1 MEYCP
6 SNVDLHKHMQK
17 TRTPFPEENA
27 AIVIKQVLST
37 CLYCRTLRID
47 HRDIKDNNIL
57 YNSETHQIKLIDF
70 GSATL
75 IENHGYTQMLGAAIF
90 TLHRCWVQPS
100 LPYTDAGCS
109 HLYPTQMLGAAI
121 FTLHRCWVQ
130 PSLPYTDAGCSHLY
144 PTQMLGAAI
153 FTLHRCWVQPSLPY
167 TDAGCSHLYPTRVFL
182 CRAILC

>member
-6 SNVDLHKHMQK
+6 SYVDLHKHMQK

-75 IENHGYTQMLGAAIF
+75 VEDQGYTQMLGAALF
-90 TLHRCWVQPS
+90 TPPEFFFVGRYYADPSTVWAIGCLAFLLINGEVPYRTVVEVKDHQSLRWKVFVSFPGFSFITRSLELNSFERMPLHM
-100 LPYTDAGCS
+100 LPHS
-109 HLYPTQMLGAAI
+109 EWLKKI
-121 FTLHRCWVQ
+121 
-130 PSLPYTDAGCSHLY
+130 
-144 PTQMLGAAI
+144 
-153 FTLHRCWVQPSLPY
+153 
-167 TDAGCSHLYPTRVFL
+167 
-182 CRAILC
+182 